1 MFHRYLVVLLFK
13 LLIFRLA
20 VPYFPPEVLLVRQH
34 EKRLFRRFQRFA
46 QLDMLLHILLDI
58 ILVLFSLKY
67 VNEAA

>member
-1 MFHRYLVVLLFK
+1 MFHRYLVILLFK
-13 LLIFRLA
+13 LLLFRLA

-34 EKRLFRRFQRFA
+34 EKLFRRFQRFA